1 MMNVNYEY
9 YRIFYYAVKY
19 KSLTQ
24 AARVLCSNQP
34 NVSRAIKLL
43 ESEMGCNLLVRSNRG
58 ISLTPEGE
66 RLYAHV
72 KIAVEQ
78 LEAAEQEIAESI
90 SMQNGCVT
98 IGASE
103 TALRMLVLP
112 ALRVFKKRYP
122 KVRIRILNHLT
133 LQAIESVKGGGAD
146 FAVVA
151 IPPVIGKPLVF
162 YPITQFKDVLVGGPS
177 WFRFEG
183 KVQTLKEMGSNPL
196 ISLGEHTM
204 TYQFYEDFYRK
215 HGLTFKPELQA
226 ATTDQILPMIKND
239 LGIGY
244 LPEIFAREA
253 LEKEEVCRISL
264 AEEIP
269 SREICFVE
277 NEKYPLNLAAKELKS
292 LLMECPMEE

>member
-1 MMNVNYEY
+1 MNVNYEY
-9 YRIFYYAVKY
+9 YRIFYYAAKY
-19 KSLTQ
+19 RNLTQ
-24 AARVLCSNQP
+24 AARMLHSSQP
-34 NVSRAIKLL
+34 NVSRAVRLL
-43 ESEMGCNLLVRSNRG
+43 EGEVGCSLLIRSNRG
-58 ISLTPEGE
+58 ISLTPEGK

-78 LEAAEQEIAESI
+78 FEAAEQEIMESA

-103 TALRMLVLP
+103 TALRLLLLP
-112 ALRVFKKRYP
+112 ALAVFKKNYP

-133 LQAIESVKGGGAD
+133 LQAIDSVKGGGAD

-151 IPPVIGKPLVF
+151 IPPDIEKPLVSHS
-162 YPITQFKDVLVGGPS
+162 ITQFKDVLVGGPS
-177 WFRFEG
+177 CFGFRG
-183 KVQTLKEMGSNPL
+183 QICTLKEIGPYPL
-196 ISLGEHTM
+196 ISLGENTM
-204 TYQFYEDFYRK
+204 TYQFYEEFYQK
-215 HGLTFKPELQA
+215 HGLAWKPELQA

-253 LEKEEVCRISL
+253 LEEGEVCRVML

-269 SREICFVE
+269 SRQICFVE
-277 NEKYPLNLAAKELKS
+277 NERYPLSVAAKELKL
-292 LLMECPMEE
+292 LLMKCSVAE